1 MDTRDD
7 EKERGITIKSTG
19 VSLYY
24 ETELE
29 TGNNIN
35 NKKKFFNLYFKEFL
49 YQKIFILI
57 FRYKIR
63 LCYQSY

>member
-29 TGNNIN
+29 TGNNII

-49 YQKIFILI
+49 Y
-57 FRYKIR
+57 
-63 LCYQSY
+63 